1 MKPSISRMSGF
12 VSGSG
17 PVRLRVRVWFATG
30 LVSVFVSGSCPGSG
44 PVRVWLVSGFVSGAC
59 QVSVCVRS

>member
-17 PVRLRVRVWFATG
+17 PGRVRF
-30 LVSVFVSGSCPGSG
+30 
-44 PVRVWLVSGFVSGAC
+44 VSGFVSGL
-59 QVSVCVRS
+59 VSGFTSGSRLGFVCSCPVRVRIRVRFVSG